1 MIAAFRAHGPI
12 AGWKF
17 LRRSNC
23 AFIDFETGAGA
34 AAARDALHGA
44 TFSGWGFAWKFTA
57 GGCHAAHGCRMQG
70 CRRAWCCLRMGS
82 SCLV

>member
-1 MIAAFRAHGPI
+1 MQLQVNMGVPPAQVSQSASEDDIVAAFRKHGGAL

-23 AFIDFETGAGA
+23 AFIDFESPGGA

-44 TFSGWGFAWKFTA
+44 EF
-57 GGCHAAHGCRMQG
+57 GG
-70 CRRAWCCLRMGS
+70 
-82 SCLV
+82 

>member
-1 MIAAFRAHGPI
+1 MVTTERCTSTHWRPATQVGSAVAEEDMISAFREHGPI

-34 AAARDALHGA
+34 AAAREALHGA
-44 TFSGWGFAWKFTA
+44 TFSG
-57 GGCHAAHGCRMQG
+57 
-70 CRRAWCCLRMGS
+70 
-82 SCLV
+82 

>member
-12 AGWKF
+12 AGWKV

-34 AAARDALHGA
+34 AAARDALPGA
-44 TFSGWGFAWKFTA
+44 TFSGWAFCVGFCSWWSL
-57 GGCHAAHGCRMQG
+57 
-70 CRRAWCCLRMGS
+70 RR
-82 SCLV
+82 